1 MVFQHIGSIL
11 LHFFTKTGFIDIRTG
26 SVGSIDIILLL
37 IKLLHT
43 HRLFFGHALTGKF
56 GG

>member
-1 MVFQHIGSIL
+1 MVFQHIGGVL

-26 SVGSIDIILLL
+26 SVGSIDIVLLL

-43 HRLFFGHALTGKF
+43 HSLFFGHALTCKF